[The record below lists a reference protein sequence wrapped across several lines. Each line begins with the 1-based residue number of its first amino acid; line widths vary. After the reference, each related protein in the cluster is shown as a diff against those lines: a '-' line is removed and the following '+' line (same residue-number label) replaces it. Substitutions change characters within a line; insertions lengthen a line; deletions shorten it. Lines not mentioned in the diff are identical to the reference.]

1 MHLPK
6 WLHRQAPATKLTIVV
21 SGILALVVMILL
33 AYDLGQGQFSWYKT
47 ALLLGVSL
55 LATVAIIRYCAAL
68 IRSPLH
74 RLLSGLEK
82 VRQGK
87 LDRIDVPATGDE
99 LEYLG
104 RTFNAMI
111 ETLIA
116 AQKESRNHQTALEQR
131 IKLRTEELEQAKQ
144 NAETA
149 MREAQEANHAKSEFL
164 ANMSHE
170 LRTPMNGVLGMIRL
184 VLDGEI
190 HQEQRDHLKT
200 ALRCAYSQ
208 LALVNDLLDL
218 SKIEAGKVVLEQA
231 PFDVRTLGEDCIKTH
246 MQQAGEK
253 NLFLSCQVSPG
264 LPIRLIG
271 DSLRIY
277 QIVSNLLGN
286 AMKFTEAGSVVLRMQ
301 DEPSPV
307 PGQIKLQIEVADTG
321 AGIPPDKQ
329 QVIFEKFTHADSS
342 VGRRYGG
349 SGLGL
354 AITRKLVELQGGSI
368 SVRSEVGVGSSF
380 FVTIPLMVD
389 PNSGFLLGDETRGY
403 ERVVAHRDWRP
414 PVRVPAAVP
423 EVPVRAE
430 ADRDP
435 DWVVMPPRE
444 EPAKAVQG
452 APPVSETKPVQAKP
466 VQAKGKVLVVED
478 NVVNQ
483 KVAASMLK
491 NAGYETR
498 IAGNG
503 KVALE
508 TLERERF
515 DVVLMDVQMPVMN
528 GIDAT
533 KAIRS
538 NPSWHALPVIA
549 MTAHAMVGDQER
561 CLDAGMNAYISKP
574 LNPVHLRA
582 VIDEH
587 IRREPWAAGNGAAG
601 GGANGAGAKA
611 GSTTGDRRNW
621 GQLLSSTRR

>member
-1 MHLPK
+1 M
-6 WLHRQAPATKLTIVV
+6 KLTIVV

-33 AYDLGQGQFSWYKT
+33 GYDLGHGQFSWYKT
-47 ALLLGVSL
+47 ALLLCLSL
-55 LATVAIIRYCAAL
+55 LATVANIRYCAAL

-87 LDRIDVPATGDE
+87 LDRIDVAATGDE

-116 AQKESRNHQTALEQR
+116 AQKESRNHQKALEQR

-144 NAETA
+144 SAEKA
-149 MREAQEANHAKSEFL
+149 MREAQEANQAKSEFL

-184 VLDGEI
+184 ALDGEI
-190 HQEQRDHLKT
+190 HQEQRDHLET

-246 MQQAGEK
+246 MEQAKEK

-277 QIVSNLLGN
+277 QIMSNLLGN
-286 AMKFTEAGSVVLRMQ
+286 AMKFTEAGSVVLRMKG
-301 DEPSPV
+301 EASTV
-307 PGQIKLQIEVADTG
+307 PGQVKLQIEVADTG

-329 QVIFEKFTHADSS
+329 QVIFEKFTQADTS

-354 AITRKLVELQGGSI
+354 AITRKLLELQGGSI

-380 FVTIPLMVD
+380 FVMIPLMVD
-389 PNSGFLLGDETRGY
+389 PNSGYPREAEERGY
-403 ERVVAHRDWRP
+403 ERVVTHRDWRP
-414 PVRVPAAVP
+414 PVPAAVP
-423 EVPVRAE
+423 EPVARVAP
-430 ADRDP
+430 DRDP
-435 DWVVMPPRE
+435 DWVPLPPRE
-444 EPAKAVQG
+444 GPTKVAA
-452 APPVSETKPVQAKP
+452 APVNPVLT
-466 VQAKGKVLVVED
+466 KGKVLVVED
-478 NVVNQ
+478 NAVNQ

-498 IAGNG
+498 IASNG
-503 KVALE
+503 KAALE
-508 TLERERF
+508 ALERELF

-538 NPSWHALPVIA
+538 NPSWRALPVIA

-574 LNPVHLRA
+574 LNPAHLRA
-582 VIDEH
+582 VIEEH
-587 IRREPWAAGNGAAG
+587 IRRRKAEPPVGLAAVIGNSGNGSGVKAA
-601 GGANGAGAKA
+601 
-611 GSTTGDRRNW
+611 STTADRRNW
-621 GQLLSSTRR
+621 GQLLSATKR